1 MKLSDPSQIVIHHTG
16 NKMKTVEETYKV
28 GISKYNQPSYHYIID
43 RSGEIFQTLALNI
56 VGAHTK
62 NHNNYSFGIALLN
75 LTSNKPMSLA
85 MRYSLSELIKYL
97 QFNYRPLSVVTHFQ
111 VLLGDINSTARRC
124 SIELPELNEEYYI
137 KQGFKDLSIGSVEIF
152 KRNLLEALYSKKS
165 DDLSKQMVAL
175 AIEKLKNCP
184 GYLSKVL
191 L

>member
-1 MKLSDPSQIVIHHTG
+1 
-16 NKMKTVEETYKV
+16 
-28 GISKYNQPSYHYIID
+28 
-43 RSGEIFQTLALNI
+43 
-56 VGAHTK
+56 
-62 NHNNYSFGIALLN
+62 
-75 LTSNKPMSLA
+75 
-85 MRYSLSELIKYL
+85 
-97 QFNYRPLSVVTHFQ
+97 VTHFQ